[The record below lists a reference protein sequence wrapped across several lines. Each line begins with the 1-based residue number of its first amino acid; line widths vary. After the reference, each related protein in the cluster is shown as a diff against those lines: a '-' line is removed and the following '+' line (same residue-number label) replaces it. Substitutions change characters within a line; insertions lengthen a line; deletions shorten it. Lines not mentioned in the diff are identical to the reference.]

1 MNLTES
7 EQMREDQF
15 FYLPLGGAGEI
26 GMNCYVYGFGEK
38 GKESLIVVDCGV
50 AFPDSET
57 TPGVDLILPDL
68 DWLIQRAEQIE
79 GIFLTHAHEDHIGAI
94 GLFPELSEIPIY
106 ARPFTAANVKRK
118 LVDRGVDEEIVQI
131 IAPYPNSIKL
141 GPFEISFLPVSHS
154 IPESSGLIISTSAG
168 KVFHTGDFKLD
179 KTPIL
184 GDPYD
189 PDLWKEACEKLDVLV
204 CDSTNVSV
212 KAAAKSEKSLE
223 KDLVKLIKAQ
233 SGMVV
238 ATTFASNLAR
248 LKTLA
253 DAAISSDR
261 SIVLLGR
268 AMRRMIELALESGVL
283 KDFPNVIT
291 PKQALELPR
300 SHVFILSTG
309 SQGERRAAS
318 AQLSNGKYQGIVL
331 SEGDTFLFSSKT
343 IPGNEVSVNKII
355 NNLTEKKVNV
365 VESEDGLY
373 HVSGHASRSEITD
386 VHNLLKPGMNI
397 PMHGEARHLRAHQLL
412 ARENGFESILASNGS
427 IIDISKDKASI
438 LAQIESGRV
447 YLDGRILVGENSG
460 VIRDRLRMSFSGHV
474 SINIIVDEDDELL
487 DEVWVQSLGLPQ
499 IVLEGSLDV
508 LIEEAVLNS
517 LQLLED
523 ETILDDEKLEK
534 VIVKSVRGIVL
545 DLIDK
550 KPEVTVLINRLVSS
564 VQ

>member
-7 EQMREDQF
+7 EKMRKDQF

-26 GMNCYVYGFGEK
+26 GMNCYVYGFGKQGE
-38 GKESLIVVDCGV
+38 ESLIVVDCGV

-68 DWLIQRAEQIE
+68 DWLIQRRDQVK

-94 GLFPELSEIPIY
+94 GLFPELSKIPIY

-118 LVDRGVDEEIVQI
+118 LLERGGNEEIVNI
-131 IAPYPNSIKL
+131 IAPYPNSITL

-154 IPESSGLIISTSAG
+154 IPESSGLIIQTDAG

-184 GDPYD
+184 GDPFD
-189 PDLWKEACEKLDVLV
+189 PDLWTAACENLDVLV

-212 KAAAKSEKSLE
+212 KAAAKSEKSLK

-233 SGMVV
+233 NGMVV

-268 AMRRMIELALESGVL
+268 AMRRMIELALESGIL

-355 NNLTEKKVNV
+355 NNMTEKKVNV

-386 VHNLLKPGMNI
+386 VHNLLKPRTII
-397 PMHGEARHLRAHQLL
+397 PMHGEVRHLRAHQLL
-412 ARENGFESILASNGS
+412 AVENGFESVFAANGS
-427 IIDISKDKASI
+427 LIDISEDKVST
-438 LAQIESGRV
+438 LAQINSGRV
-447 YLDGRILVGENSG
+447 YLDGRILVGANSG
-460 VIRDRLRMSFSGHV
+460 VVRDRLRMSFSGHV
-474 SINIIVDEDDELL
+474 SINIIVEEDDELL
-487 DEVWVQSLGLPQ
+487 DEVWVQSHGLPKD
-499 IVLEGSLDV
+499 ILEGSLDV
-508 LIEEAVLNS
+508 LIEETVLS
-517 LQLLED
+517 SIQLLED
-523 ETILDDEKLEK
+523 ETILDDEKLER
-534 VIVKSVRGIVL
+534 VIVRTVRAVVL
-545 DLIDK
+545 ELINK

-564 VQ
+564 V

>member
-7 EQMREDQF
+7 EKMRKDQF

-26 GMNCYVYGFGEK
+26 GMNCYVYGFGKQGE
-38 GKESLIVVDCGV
+38 ESLIVVDCGV

-68 DWLIQRAEQIE
+68 DWLIQRRDQVK

-94 GLFPELSEIPIY
+94 GLFPELSKIPIY

-118 LVDRGVDEEIVQI
+118 LLERGGNEELVNI
-131 IAPYPNSIKL
+131 IAPYPNSITL

-154 IPESSGLIISTSAG
+154 IPESSGLIIQTDAG

-184 GDPYD
+184 GDPFD
-189 PDLWKEACEKLDVLV
+189 PDLWTAACENLDVLV

-212 KAAAKSEKSLE
+212 KAAAKSEKSLK

-233 SGMVV
+233 NGMVV

-268 AMRRMIELALESGVL
+268 AMRRMIELALESGIL

-355 NNLTEKKVNV
+355 NNMTEKKVNV

-386 VHNLLKPGMNI
+386 VHNLLKPRTII
-397 PMHGEARHLRAHQLL
+397 PMHGEVRHLRAHQLL
-412 ARENGFESILASNGS
+412 AIENGFESVFAANGS
-427 IIDISKDKASI
+427 
-438 LAQIESGRV
+438 
-447 YLDGRILVGENSG
+447 
-460 VIRDRLRMSFSGHV
+460 
-474 SINIIVDEDDELL
+474 
-487 DEVWVQSLGLPQ
+487 
-499 IVLEGSLDV
+499 
-508 LIEEAVLNS
+508 
-517 LQLLED
+517 
-523 ETILDDEKLEK
+523 
-534 VIVKSVRGIVL
+534 
-545 DLIDK
+545 LIDLS
-550 KPEVTVLINRLVSS
+550 LIHISEPTRPY
-564 VQ
+564 